1 MKLIVASYINKCNCD
16 AVGVIRVNV
25 VYFVLAKLIH
35 CYFPRAN
42 LIDRNVRATL
52 VDNDMY

>member
-1 MKLIVASYINKCNCD
+1 MKLIVASYINICNCD
-16 AVGVIRVNV
+16 AVGVIRVNL

-35 CYFPRAN
+35 CYFPSAN